1 MRFSLLSSLC
11 ASHCP
16 ETERFDQSLNIHI
29 QRYDRWTHWGLKETV
44 LSEGGGPSG
53 RPEGSFPALL
63 LQTSSFDLSPSLLF
77 VQPVQQRDEGDR
89 ERRKEGEELG
99 RGEGGEKGSKNTLEF
114 CPVCLCI
121 SHKMDSHRPT

>member
-1 MRFSLLSSLC
+1 MLSSLLSSLC

-16 ETERFDQSLNIHI
+16 GTERFDQSLNIHI
-29 QRYDRWTHWGLKETV
+29 QRHDRWTHWGLKETV
-44 LSEGGGPSG
+44 LSERGGPSG

-77 VQPVQQRDEGDR
+77 VQPVQQRDKGNG
-89 ERRKEGEELG
+89 ERRKGG
-99 RGEGGEKGSKNTLEF
+99 REVRERGRRGKGSKNTLEF

-121 SHKMDSHRPT
+121 SHKMDSHRPS